1 MATRSDQ
8 QNNIQYDGMLEFNG
22 DKGTK
27 LGFVF
32 QERKH
37 KKTYV
42 VFILVCLVF
51 MYLQF
56 KDKKSLVSD
65 TFCLSDGCF
74 KHREYIF
81 FFTII
86 MYSIEN
92 QSYRESWLLLHSEHH
107 ISKPES
113 AFALKEWK
121 VLFQNAAFL
130 LPS

>member
-42 VFILVCLVF
+42 VFILVCLFF

-81 FFTII
+81 FYNNYVFH
-86 MYSIEN
+86 
-92 QSYRESWLLLHSEHH
+92 W
-107 ISKPES
+107 KPVLQRILT
-113 AFALKEWK
+113 AFAFWTSH
-121 VLFQNAAFL
+121 F
-130 LPS
+130 